1 MANFDICIIGFGPT
15 GAVAAGLLAAAG
27 HSVVVVDRLTDIYDK
42 PRAIAL
48 DHEIMRVFQNMG
60 VIEEVLPYAAEYP
73 ASEYRGIDGSVIK
86 RLDAA
91 PPPYSQGWA
100 PNFSFIQPPVEQ
112 CLREHAVSMGVTTL
126 LGYEFIGLSQ
136 HEKAATV
143 ELRAPNGDGLHV
155 TARFVIGADGA
166 NSTVRRLCGLK
177 LDDLG
182 FDEPWLVVDVNV
194 KDEALASLPTVNVQ
208 YCEPSRPATYVVGVG
223 DHRRWE
229 IMLNEDEDP
238 TWSMQDDRVWDLLA
252 RWVTP
257 ETASL
262 WRAAT
267 YRFHAVVAPKWRK
280 GRVFLA
286 GDSAHQQPPFLGQGM
301 CQGVRD
307 AVNLCWRL
315 DLVLRGA
322 ASEALLDSYG
332 MERGDHVTRLTTIIK
347 TLGRFVCERDVERA
361 RMRDAQLIAEMGGKV
376 VTTFRQDIM
385 PPLTTGLLIGKEGKG
400 RGSLFP
406 QPRLKDGRL
415 MDDVIGL
422 GFRLFLSGDTLPL
435 SAIDPSALP
444 QLKIIRV
451 LVDDWKDLDEN
462 GNCITESEGILAR
475 WFDDQGAVAAL
486 VRPDNY
492 VFGTVS
498 DAEEINAL
506 LTQCRNG
513 LHGHCK

>member
-1 MANFDICIIGFGPT
+1 MPNYDICIIGFGPT
-15 GAVAAGLLAAAG
+15 GAIAAGLLAAAG

-60 VIEEVLPYAAEYP
+60 IVDKVLPYAAEYP
-73 ASEYRGIDGSVIK
+73 ASEYRGIDGAIIK

-112 CLREHAVSMGVTTL
+112 CLRDHAVGLGVSTL
-126 LGYEFIGLSQ
+126 LGYELVGISQ
-136 HEKAATV
+136 GEQAATV
-143 ELRAPNGDGLHV
+143 ELRAPDGDSKHV
-155 TARFVIGADGA
+155 TASFVIGADGA
-166 NSTVRRLCGLK
+166 NSTVRRLSGLK
-177 LDDLG
+177 LDDLD

-194 KDEALASLPTVNVQ
+194 NDEALSSLPTVNVQ

-223 DHRRWE
+223 NHRRWE

-238 TWSMQDDRVWDLLA
+238 AQSMQDERVWELLA

-267 YRFHAVVAPKWRK
+267 YRFHAVVAPTWRQ

-322 ASEALLDSYG
+322 AYDALLDSYG
-332 MERGDHVTRLTTIIK
+332 RERRDHVTHLTTIIK
-347 TLGRFVCERDVERA
+347 TLGRFVCERDIERA
-361 RMRDAQLIAEMGGKV
+361 RARDAQLIAEMGGKV

-385 PPLTTGLLIGKEGKG
+385 PPLTTGLLGEHESNG

-406 QPRLKDGRL
+406 QPRLKDGHL
-415 MDDVIGL
+415 MDDEIGL
-422 GFRLFLSGDTLPL
+422 GFRLFVVGDAPALPA
-435 SAIDPSALP
+435 SATEVLP
-444 QLKIIRV
+444 QLKVIQV
-451 LVDDWKDLDEN
+451 LTEDRGDLGEN
-462 GNCITESEGILAR
+462 AVSISEAEGVLAR
-475 WFDDQGAVAAL
+475 WFTDRGVVAAL

-492 VFGTVS
+492 VFGTVTDVRQIS
-498 DAEEINAL
+498 AL
-506 LTQCRNG
+506 LRACG
-513 LHGHCK
+513 LGLRGH

>member
-1 MANFDICIIGFGPT
+1 MPNYDICIIGFGPT

-60 VIEEVLPYAAEYP
+60 IVDKVLPYAAEYP
-73 ASEYRGIDGSVIK
+73 ASEYLGIDGSIIK

-112 CLREHAVSMGVTTL
+112 CLRDHAVSLGVSTM
-126 LGYEFIGLSQ
+126 LGYEFVGFSQ
-136 HEKAATV
+136 DEGAVTV
-143 ELRAPNGDGLHV
+143 ELRAPAGDSEYV
-155 TARFVIGADGA
+155 TAGYVIGADGA
-166 NSTVRRLCGLK
+166 NSTVRRVSGLK
-177 LDDLG
+177 LDDLD
-182 FDEPWLVVDVNV
+182 FDEPWLVVDAKVN
-194 KDEALASLPTVNVQ
+194 DEALASLPAVNVQ

-223 DHRRWE
+223 NHRRWE

-238 TWSMQDDRVWDLLA
+238 ARSMQDDRVWKLLA

-267 YRFHAVVAPKWRK
+267 YRFHAVVAPIWRQ

-322 ASEALLDSYG
+322 ASNALLDSYG
-332 MERGDHVTRLTTIIK
+332 VERRDHVTRLTTIIK
-347 TLGRFVCERDVERA
+347 TLGRFVCERDIERA
-361 RMRDAQLIAEMGGKV
+361 HARDAQLIAEMGGKV

-385 PPLTTGLLIGKEGKG
+385 PPLTTGLLSEQEGNG

-406 QPRLKDGRL
+406 QPRLEDGHL
-415 MDDVIGL
+415 MDDEIGL
-422 GFRLFLSGDTLPL
+422 GFRLFVAGDAPLLSALDLEPL
-435 SAIDPSALP
+435 S
-444 QLKIIRV
+444 QLKVIRV
-451 LVDDWKDLDEN
+451 LPKDCGDLDEN
-462 GNCITESEGILAR
+462 AVGISEAEAVLAR
-475 WFDDQGAVAAL
+475 WFADRGVVAAL

-492 VFGTVS
+492 VFGVVTGIDQAGTLV
-498 DAEEINAL
+498 AECGI
-506 LTQCRNG
+506 G
-513 LHGHCK
+513 LQGHI

>member
-1 MANFDICIIGFGPT
+1 MAHYDICIVGFGPT

-27 HSVVVVDRLTDIYDK
+27 HSVVVVDRLEDIYDK

-73 ASEYRGIDGSVIK
+73 ASEYRGIDGSIIK
-86 RLDAA
+86 RLDAS

-112 CLREHAVSMGVTTL
+112 CLRDNAVRRGATTL
-126 LGYEFIGLSQ
+126 LGYELVGLSQ
-136 HEKAATV
+136 HDEAATV
-143 ELRAPNGDGLHV
+143 ELRAPDGDGLHV

-177 LDDLG
+177 LDDLD

-194 KDEALASLPTVNVQ
+194 RDEALTSLPTVNVQ

-223 DHRRWE
+223 NHRRWE
-229 IMLNEDEDP
+229 IMLDEGEDP
-238 TWSMQDDRVWDLLA
+238 VRSMQDERVWELLA

-257 ETASL
+257 ETATL

-267 YRFHAVVAPKWRK
+267 YRFHAVVAPIWRQ
-280 GRVFLA
+280 GQVFLA

-315 DLVLRGA
+315 DLVLRGV
-322 ASEALLDSYG
+322 ASDPLLDSYG
-332 MERGDHVTRLTTIIK
+332 VERRDHVTRLTTIIK
-347 TLGRFVCERDVERA
+347 TLGRFVCERDIERA
-361 RMRDAQLIAEMGGKV
+361 RARDAQLISEMGGKV

-385 PPLTTGLLIGKEGKG
+385 PPLATGLLSAQENSG

-415 MDDVIGL
+415 MDDEFGL
-422 GFRLFLSGDTLPL
+422 GFRLFIAGDAPPLPVL
-435 SAIDPSALP
+435 DHRALP
-444 QLKIIRV
+444 HLKIIRI
-451 LVDDWKDLDEN
+451 LGEDRGDGDEN
-462 GNCITESEGILAR
+462 AACISEAEGVLAK
-475 WFDDQGAVAAL
+475 WFGDQGVIAAL

-492 VFGTVS
+492 VFATTNE
-498 DAEEINAL
+498 AERINEML
-506 LTQCRNG
+506 MECLNVMNDYV
-513 LHGHCK
+513 K